1 MSSKE
6 SIEKPFEKKG
16 IKAAMESNQR
26 KQLFHRKKET
36 TGETKEKI
44 KEEK

>member
-6 SIEKPFEKKG
+6 STKKLLEKKG

-26 KQLFHRKKET
+26 KQLFHRKKESS
-36 TGETKEKI
+36 GETKEKI

>member
-6 SIEKPFEKKG
+6 SLEKPSEKKG

-36 TGETKEKI
+36 AGESKEKI
-44 KEEK
+44 KEDK